1 MTRFTYCIM
10 DASLEETLLLISEM
24 ESITGMEPE
33 AITLEG
39 GLKVGYNKADSKKL
53 YQGGISEEEYISRN
67 LLPDLIE

>member
-39 GLKVGYNKADSKKL
+39 GQKVGYNKADSKKL
-53 YQGGISEEEYISRN
+53 YLGGISEEEYISRN
-67 LLPDLIE
+67 LLPDL